1 MKILIIKYLGITFK
15 IFFQTKI
22 MKTITEAL
30 DLEMIMTT
38 PSDGQLWGADDYENG
53 SFTGKGVHILTVL
66 YKDVNFKSLNKNV
79 HS

>member
-1 MKILIIKYLGITFK
+1 
-15 IFFQTKI
+15 

-53 SFTGKGVHILTVL
+53 SFTGKADLGAIFILRKGVLRL
-66 YKDVNFKSLNKNV
+66 F
-79 HS
+79 

>member
-1 MKILIIKYLGITFK
+1 
-15 IFFQTKI
+15 

-53 SFTGKGVHILTVL
+53 SFTGKGVNVLTIIMKIL
-66 YKDVNFKSLNKNV
+66 SP
-79 HS
+79 

>member
-1 MKILIIKYLGITFK
+1 
-15 IFFQTKI
+15 

-53 SFTGKGVHILTVL
+53 SFTGKGVRKVVIEGMACQLP
-66 YKDVNFKSLNKNV
+66 SR
-79 HS
+79 

>member
-1 MKILIIKYLGITFK
+1 
-15 IFFQTKI
+15 

-53 SFTGKGVHILTVL
+53 SFTGEGVCTYFH
-66 YKDVNFKSLNKNV
+66 YKYGNFKSLNKNV
-79 HS
+79 HISK

>member
-1 MKILIIKYLGITFK
+1 M

-53 SFTGKGVHILTVL
+53 SFTGKRVL
-66 YKDVNFKSLNKNV
+66 KKIMYTN
-79 HS
+79 